1 MYMANKGI
9 VDLIQS
15 IANSG
20 ENLSA
25 KVCIVDSV
33 DKEARTI
40 DCTPLDDSAPLLSVN
55 LQANQSSDTG
65 IVVWPR
71 VGSYVIVGFIA
82 DGAAGVVLITDDIDG
97 IEIGLSDTIEICI
110 DSTGLIVDVGK
121 DVHAEFTDDSAKVN
135 IGEDVSAILTGDDI
149 TFSNGSKSKVS
160 IKSDG
165 IILNSGNKGGL
176 VLLDKVVSQLNAL
189 ENDINSLK
197 QCFSSWAPISMDGGA
212 ALKSLLLAWCA
223 NQLAATQ
230 KSQIENTEIK
240 Q

>member
-1 MYMANKGI
+1 MANTGI
-9 VDLIQS
+9 ADLIQS

-33 DKEARTI
+33 DREARTI

-71 VGSYVIVGFIA
+71 IGSYVIVGFIA

-97 IEIGLSDTIEICI
+97 IEIGLRDTIKICI
-110 DSTGLIVDVGK
+110 NDSTGLIVDVGE

-135 IGEDVSAILTGDDI
+135 IGEDVSAILTKDDI

-160 IKSDG
+160 INSDG
-165 IILNSGNKGGL
+165 IILNSGSKGGL
-176 VLLDKVVSQLNAL
+176 VLADKVVSQLNVV

-197 QCFSSWAPISMDGGA
+197 QCLSSWVPVSMDGGA
-212 ALKSLLLAWCA
+212 ALKSLLSAWCA

-230 KSQIENTEIK
+230 KSQVENTEIK